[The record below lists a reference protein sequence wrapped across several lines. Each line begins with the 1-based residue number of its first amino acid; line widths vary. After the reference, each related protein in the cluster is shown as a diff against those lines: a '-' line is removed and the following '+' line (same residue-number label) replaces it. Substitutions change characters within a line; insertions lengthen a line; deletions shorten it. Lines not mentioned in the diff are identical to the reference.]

1 MGSIRL
7 HAGTGKLFFDF
18 RYQGQRRREYTVLAD
33 TAMNRKKMK
42 VTLDRIETEI
52 KLGTF
57 DYARHFPNSKA
68 VVRLAAAT
76 AQSTISFIRKMSAR
90 MLTVISATNQTEPVY
105 LRQ

>member
-57 DYARHFPNSKA
+57 DYARHFPNSKTA
-68 VVRLAAAT
+68 ARLDRKSVV
-76 AQSTISFIRKMSAR
+76 
-90 MLTVISATNQTEPVY
+90 
-105 LRQ
+105 